1 MPDDTQTR
9 NQPPSGL
16 RPSFERIAGW
26 LDGLRKVV
34 VAIAVTAAAIIV
46 VAAIVRELAIGGIV
60 IEPVVIKGPDA
71 VDAPTPEV
79 AAQQIARH
87 LDRIQRAGAQE
98 WRKAHVDDSI
108 HSIDLQI
115 PGSPISLGGAAREVV
130 ALFGGAPLTVRSAL
144 ARRPPP
150 AGYSAVTGIAGDPGS
165 MADCPPEGEHAL
177 DTLDAVFECIA
188 LSAITFHDPKVA
200 ASYVFQRER
209 AECKALDTGVV
220 SEMADLQR
228 EEQRIQ
234 NRRKSCSFDDT
245 QKLLAKVLD
254 TGRKADRPWVLY
266 IYGQIH
272 MARSAALAGLGLQ
285 QQLSELDQAIARF
298 RDFQKLMSTSPTAI
312 AILMEAYLDKG
323 IAIHQSTP
331 RLGWSDD
338 PASLL
343 QWRLKLAEQT
353 FAEADAQLNT
363 IPARR
368 SASLDA
374 LVGRLEGLLLYRQ
387 WMIAAHRRTKS
398 GVLTVAT
405 GQPTELEQLSKAIA
419 KFEAADVK
427 TPTSAGSLVDW
438 GNAARGAGKYEEAVA
453 LYRRAADLN
462 ASSDAAVNIVVAY
475 LDQIVAG
482 PKPAVEGQLL
492 KALGALSDYLAW
504 TSGGGPYDQLI
515 PKTKRALAQT
525 GDADEVPTFET
536 CLTKGLAVENS
547 SDPKIGRWQA
557 AASLKL
563 CVDGAID
570 RVNARSLGAAA
581 KP

>member
-1 MPDDTQTR
+1 M
-9 NQPPSGL
+9 
-16 RPSFERIAGW
+16 
-26 LDGLRKVV
+26 
-34 VAIAVTAAAIIV
+34 
-46 VAAIVRELAIGGIV
+46 
-60 IEPVVIKGPDA
+60 
-71 VDAPTPEV
+71 
-79 AAQQIARH
+79 
-87 LDRIQRAGAQE
+87 
-98 WRKAHVDDSI
+98 
-108 HSIDLQI
+108 
-115 PGSPISLGGAAREVV
+115 
-130 ALFGGAPLTVRSAL
+130 TVRSAL

-150 AGYSAVTGIAGDPGS
+150 AGYSAVTGIAGDPAS
-165 MADCPPEGEHAL
+165 MVDCQPEEH
-177 DTLDAVFECIA
+177 TLDAVFECIA
-188 LSAITFHDPKVA
+188 LNAITFHDPKVA
-200 ASYVFQRER
+200 ASYVFQREQ
-209 AECKALDTGVV
+209 AECNALDTGVV
-220 SEMADLQR
+220 PELADLQR

-234 NRRKSCSFDDT
+234 NRRVHCSFDDT

-254 TGRKADRPWVLY
+254 SKRKSDRPWVLY
-266 IYGQIH
+266 LYGQIH

-298 RDFQKLMSTSPTAI
+298 SDFQKLMSTSPTAI

-353 FAEADAQLNT
+353 FAEAEAQLKT
-363 IPARR
+363 IPARH

-374 LVGRLEGLLLYRQ
+374 LAGRLEGMLLYRQ

-405 GQPTELEQLSKAIA
+405 GQPAELQQLGKAIA
-419 KFEAADVK
+419 KFEAADAK
-427 TPTSAGSLVDW
+427 DPTSAGGLVDW
-438 GNAARGAGKYEEAVA
+438 GNVERAAGKYEEAAV

-475 LDQIVAG
+475 LDQVAAG
-482 PKPAVEGQLL
+482 PKPADQGQLL

-525 GDADEVPTFET
+525 GEADEVPAFET
-536 CLTKGLAVENS
+536 CLNKALAADNA

-563 CVDGAID
+563 CVDGAVD
-570 RVNARSLGAAA
+570 RVNARSMGAIA

>member
-9 NQPPSGL
+9 NQPLLGL
-16 RPSFERIAGW
+16 RPSFDRIASW

-34 VAIAVTAAAIIV
+34 VAIAVTAAAIVV
-46 VAAIVRELAIGGIV
+46 VAAIVREFAIGGIV
-60 IEPVVIKGPDA
+60 IEPVVVKAADA
-71 VDAPTPEV
+71 SDAPLPEV

-98 WRKAHVDDSI
+98 WRKAHVDDGI
-108 HSIDLQI
+108 HPIDLQI
-115 PGSPISLGGAAREVV
+115 PGSPLSLRGAAREVV
-130 ALFGGAPLTVRSAL
+130 ALFGGAPVTVRSAL

-150 AGYSAVTGIAGDPGS
+150 AGYSAVMVIAGDPGS
-165 MADCPPEGEHAL
+165 MTNCEPAGEH
-177 DTLDAVFECIA
+177 TLDAVFECIA
-188 LSAITFHDPKVA
+188 LSAMSFQDPKVA
-200 ASYVFQRER
+200 ASYVFQREQ
-209 AECKALDTGVV
+209 ADCKALDTDVV
-220 SEMADLQR
+220 PEMGDLQR
-228 EEQRIQ
+228 EEHRIQ
-234 NRRKSCSFDDT
+234 NRRLRCSFDDT
-245 QKLLAKVLD
+245 EKLLAKVLD
-254 TGRKADRPWVLY
+254 SGRTADRPWVTYL
-266 IYGQIH
+266 YGQIH

-298 RDFQKLMSTSPTAI
+298 RDFQKLMATSPTAI

-353 FAEADAQLNT
+353 FAEAEAQLNT

-374 LVGRLEGLLLYRQ
+374 LVGRLEGTLLYRK

-405 GQPTELEQLSKAIA
+405 GQPAELEQLGKAIA
-419 KFEAADVK
+419 KFEAADAK
-427 TPTSAGSLVDW
+427 APTSAGSLVDW
-438 GNAARGAGKYEEAVA
+438 GNVVRAAGRYEDAVA
-453 LYRRAADLN
+453 LYRRAADL
-462 ASSDAAVNIVVAY
+462 DANSEMAVNIVVAY
-475 LDQIVAG
+475 LDQVIAEPQPVDQ
-482 PKPAVEGQLL
+482 GQLL

-504 TSGGGPYDQLI
+504 TSGGGPYDQII
-515 PKTKRALAQT
+515 PKTERALAQT
-525 GDADEVPTFET
+525 RVADEVPTFEA
-536 CLTKGLAVENS
+536 CLNKALAADNA
-547 SDPKIGRWQA
+547 SDPTIGRWLA

-563 CVDGAID
+563 CVDAAVERI
-570 RVNARSLGAAA
+570 NARSIGAAA

>member
-34 VAIAVTAAAIIV
+34 VAIAVTAAGIIV

-60 IEPVVIKGPDA
+60 IEPVVIKASDG

-115 PGSPISLGGAAREVV
+115 PGSPLSLGGVAREVV
-130 ALFGGAPLTVRSAL
+130 ALFGGAPVTVRSAL

-165 MADCPPEGEHAL
+165 MADCPPEREHTL

-254 TGRKADRPWVLY
+254 SGRKTDRPWALY
-266 IYGQIH
+266 IYGQVH

-298 RDFQKLMSTSPTAI
+298 REFQKLMSMSPTAI

-387 WMIAAHRRTKS
+387 WMVAAHRRTKS
-398 GVLTVAT
+398 GVLAVAT
-405 GQPTELEQLSKAIA
+405 GQPAELEQLTKATA
-419 KFEAADVK
+419 KFEAADAK
-427 TPTSAGSLVDW
+427 TPTSAASLVDW
-438 GNAARGAGKYEEAVA
+438 GNVVRAAGKYEEAAA
-453 LYRRAADLN
+453 LYRRAVDLN
-462 ASSDAAVNIVVAY
+462 ANSETAVNIVVAY
-475 LDQIVAG
+475 LDQVIAG
-482 PKPAVEGQLL
+482 PQPADQGQLL

-536 CLTKGLAVENS
+536 CLNKALAVENS
-547 SDPKIGRWQA
+547 SDPKIGRWQL

-570 RVNARSLGAAA
+570 RVNARSVGAAA

>member
-1 MPDDTQTR
+1 MADDTQSR

-16 RPSFERIAGW
+16 RPSFDRIAGW
-26 LDGLRKVV
+26 LDSLRKVV
-34 VAIAVTAAAIIV
+34 VAVAVTAAAIIV
-46 VAAIVRELAIGGIV
+46 VAAIVREFSIGGIV
-60 IEPVVIKGPDA
+60 IEPVVVKAADA
-71 VDAPTPEV
+71 ADAPTPEV
-79 AAQQIARH
+79 AARQIARH
-87 LDRIQRAGAQE
+87 LDRIQRAGARE
-98 WRKAHVDDSI
+98 WQRAHVDEEI
-108 HSIDLQI
+108 HRIDLQI
-115 PGSPISLGGAAREVV
+115 PGSPLSLGGAAREVV
-130 ALFGGAPLTVRSAL
+130 ALFGGTPMTVRSAL

-165 MADCPPEGEHAL
+165 IVNCQPEGEH
-177 DTLDAVFECIA
+177 TLDAVFECIA
-188 LSAITFHDPKVA
+188 LNAITFHDPKVA
-200 ASYVFQRER
+200 ASYVFQREQG
-209 AECKALDTGVV
+209 ECKALDMGVPP
-220 SEMADLQR
+220 ELAGLQR
-228 EEQRIQ
+228 EEHRIQ
-234 NRRKSCSFDDT
+234 NRRMRCSFDGT

-254 TGRKADRPWVLY
+254 SKRKSDRPWVLY
-266 IYGQIH
+266 LYGQIH

-338 PASLL
+338 AASPL

-353 FAEADAQLNT
+353 FAEAEAQLNS

-374 LVGRLEGLLLYRQ
+374 LVGRLEGMLLYRQ

-398 GVLTVAT
+398 AVLTVAT
-405 GQPTELEQLSKAIA
+405 GQPAELQQLGKAIA
-419 KFEAADVK
+419 KFEAADAK
-427 TPTSAGSLVDW
+427 DLTSAGSLVDW
-438 GNAARGAGKYEEAVA
+438 GNMVRAAGRYDEAAA
-453 LYRRAADLN
+453 LYRRAADLS
-462 ASSDAAVNIVVAY
+462 ASSDAAVNIVVVY
-475 LDQIVAG
+475 LDQVVAG
-482 PKPAVEGQLL
+482 PKPADQGQLL

-525 GDADEVPTFET
+525 GDADEVPTFES
-536 CLTKGLAVENS
+536 CLDKALATENAG
-547 SDPKIGRWQA
+547 DPTIGRWQA

-570 RVNARSLGAAA
+570 RVNARSMGAAA

>member
-1 MPDDTQTR
+1 
-9 NQPPSGL
+9 
-16 RPSFERIAGW
+16 
-26 LDGLRKVV
+26 
-34 VAIAVTAAAIIV
+34 
-46 VAAIVRELAIGGIV
+46 
-60 IEPVVIKGPDA
+60 
-71 VDAPTPEV
+71 
-79 AAQQIARH
+79 
-87 LDRIQRAGAQE
+87 
-98 WRKAHVDDSI
+98 
-108 HSIDLQI
+108 
-115 PGSPISLGGAAREVV
+115 V
-130 ALFGGAPLTVRSAL
+130 ALFGGTPMTVRSAL

-150 AGYSAVTGIAGDPGS
+150 AGYSAVTGIAGDPAS
-165 MADCPPEGEHAL
+165 MVDCQPEGEH
-177 DTLDAVFECIA
+177 TLDAVFECIA
-188 LSAITFHDPKVA
+188 LNAITFHDPKVA
-200 ASYVFQRER
+200 ASYVFQREQ
-209 AECKALDTGVV
+209 AECNALDTGVV
-220 SEMADLQR
+220 PELADLQR

-234 NRRKSCSFDDT
+234 NRRVHCSFDDT

-254 TGRKADRPWVLY
+254 SKRKSDRPWVLY
-266 IYGQIH
+266 LYGQIH

-298 RDFQKLMSTSPTAI
+298 SDFQKLMSTSPTAI

-331 RLGWSDD
+331 RLGWSDN

-353 FAEADAQLNT
+353 FAEAEAQLKT
-363 IPARR
+363 IPARH
-368 SASLDA
+368 SASFDA
-374 LVGRLEGLLLYRQ
+374 LAGRLEGMLLYRQ

-405 GQPTELEQLSKAIA
+405 GQPAELQQLGKAIA
-419 KFEAADVK
+419 KFEAADAK
-427 TPTSAGSLVDW
+427 DPTSAGGLVDW
-438 GNAARGAGKYEEAVA
+438 GNVERAAGKYEEAAV

-475 LDQIVAG
+475 LDQVAAG
-482 PKPAVEGQLL
+482 PKPADQGQLL

-525 GDADEVPTFET
+525 GEADEVPAFET
-536 CLTKGLAVENS
+536 CLNKALAADNA

-563 CVDGAID
+563 CVDGAVD
-570 RVNARSLGAAA
+570 RVNARSMGAIA

>member
-1 MPDDTQTR
+1 MADDTQSR

-16 RPSFERIAGW
+16 RPSFDRIAGW
-26 LDGLRKVV
+26 LDSLRKVV
-34 VAIAVTAAAIIV
+34 VAVAVTAAAIIV
-46 VAAIVRELAIGGIV
+46 VAAIVREFSIGGIV
-60 IEPVVIKGPDA
+60 IEPVVVKAADA
-71 VDAPTPEV
+71 ADAPAPEV
-79 AAQQIARH
+79 AARQIARH
-87 LDRIQRAGAQE
+87 LDRIQRAGARE
-98 WRKAHVDDSI
+98 WQRAHVDEEI
-108 HSIDLQI
+108 HRIDLQI
-115 PGSPISLGGAAREVV
+115 PGSPLSLGGAAREVV
-130 ALFGGAPLTVRSAL
+130 ALFGGTPMTVRSAL

-165 MADCPPEGEHAL
+165 IVNCQPEGEH
-177 DTLDAVFECIA
+177 TLDAVFECIA
-188 LSAITFHDPKVA
+188 LNAITFHDPKVA
-200 ASYVFQRER
+200 ASYVFQREQG
-209 AECKALDTGVV
+209 ECKALDMGVPP
-220 SEMADLQR
+220 ELAGLQR
-228 EEQRIQ
+228 EEHRIQ
-234 NRRKSCSFDDT
+234 NRRLRCSFDGT

-254 TGRKADRPWVLY
+254 SKRKSDRPWVLY
-266 IYGQIH
+266 LYGQIH

-338 PASLL
+338 AASPL

-353 FAEADAQLNT
+353 FAEAEAQLNS

-374 LVGRLEGLLLYRQ
+374 LVGRLEGMLLYRQ

-398 GVLTVAT
+398 AVLTVAT
-405 GQPTELEQLSKAIA
+405 GQPAELQQLGKAIA
-419 KFEAADVK
+419 KFEAADAK
-427 TPTSAGSLVDW
+427 DLTSAGSLVDW
-438 GNAARGAGKYEEAVA
+438 GNMVRAAGRYDEAAA
-453 LYRRAADLN
+453 LYRRAADLS
-462 ASSDAAVNIVVAY
+462 ASSDAAVNIVVVY
-475 LDQIVAG
+475 LDQVVAG
-482 PKPAVEGQLL
+482 PKPADQGQLL

-525 GDADEVPTFET
+525 GDADEVPTFES
-536 CLTKGLAVENS
+536 CLDKALATENAG
-547 SDPKIGRWQA
+547 DPTIGRWQA

-570 RVNARSLGAAA
+570 RVNARSMGAAA